1 MNGYLV
7 AIVLYALLLIVIGW
21 CIGKRVKGAGGFFVA
36 GRQLSTGL
44 LFTTLIAA
52 NLGAGSTVG
61 VAGIGYK
68 FGISGWWWIGSAGI
82 GSMILAYV
90 VGPKIWRIS
99 CRYNLYT
106 LGDYLDLRYSK
117 AFRGLISGMMA
128 IGTLALFSGQLI
140 GIAWILNV
148 VANIDKIWGILI
160 GACVTTLYF
169 AAGGL
174 LSAAIVNIVEL
185 AVIIL
190 GFSLAAPYV
199 LSYVGGWSGLT
210 TTITSKL
217 GSEAANQFFSWK
229 GIGATTIVGY
239 LFMLIPSFCI
249 SPGLIGKVYGAKN
262 EQAIRTGTA
271 LNGVVQ
277 LIFAF
282 LPVVIGMCAFAA
294 FPDLA
299 NSELALPTAM
309 KEMMPFAVSTLA
321 LAAIFAAEVSTA
333 DAVLYMLTT
342 SISKDIYQTFF
353 RPDLSE
359 QDLLKFSRRVTLI
372 CGVVGVALAVIIPNI
387 LTALQIFY
395 SLMSVSL
402 AAPLLLGLFC
412 DKASKKGAILS
423 AAGGVLLTLILQ
435 FGNGGKGIWILNATS
450 TGILFSFVLMFI
462 SLFAFPSTNSPLDD
476 SPIEI

>member
-7 AIVLYALLLIVIGW
+7 AIVLYALVLIAIGW
-21 CIGKRVKGAGGFFVA
+21 FIGKKVKGAGGFFVA
-36 GRQLSTGL
+36 GRQLTTGL

-52 NLGAGSTVG
+52 NIGAGSTVG

-90 VGPKIWRIS
+90 IGPKIWRIS

-140 GIAWILNV
+140 GVAWILNV
-148 VANIDKIWGILI
+148 VANIDKVWGILI

-174 LSAAIVNIVEL
+174 LSAAIVNIVEVV
-185 AVIIL
+185 VILL
-190 GFSLAAPYV
+190 GFALATPFV
-199 LSYVGGWSGLT
+199 ISYVGGWSGLAASVT
-210 TTITSKL
+210 QKL
-217 GSEAANQFFSWK
+217 GTEGTAQFFSWK
-229 GIGATTIVGY
+229 GIGATTIIGY

-262 EQAIRTGTA
+262 ERAIKIGTA

-282 LPVVIGMCAFAA
+282 SPVIIGMCAFAA
-294 FPDLA
+294 FPNLA
-299 NSELALPTAM
+299 NRELALPTAM

-342 SISKDIYQTFF
+342 SISNDIVKTFF
-353 RPDLSE
+353 RPNLSE
-359 QDLLKFSRRVTLI
+359 QGLLKLSRKVTLI
-372 CGVVGVALAVIIPNI
+372 CGVIGVALAIVMPNI

-402 AAPLLLGLFC
+402 AAPLFLGLFC
-412 DKASKKGAILS
+412 RKASSKGAILS
-423 AAGGVLLTLILQ
+423 AAGGIIITLFLQ
-435 FGNGGKGIWILNATS
+435 FANGGKGIWILNATS
-450 TGILFSFVLMFI
+450 TGILFSFVIMIVSIFI
-462 SLFAFPSTNSPLDD
+462 FPTTKAQLDYKR
-476 SPIEI
+476 